1 MLNYIKAE
9 LYRNFNRSYF
19 WVYTIVIAA
28 LSLGLNMLMKVT
40 AAQDVTLAFLFEIIL
55 QALFLP
61 VFLVAAFIETTTAE
75 ESKNLTLK
83 NAIAF
88 GIPRPKI
95 ALSKVIV
102 TVVLSAVAA
111 VIIFTVFFG
120 SGFILFGIGEG
131 SGKMIGIASIR
142 ILTALPLWIGAISVG
157 TFIAIVINNSTAAAF
172 VYAGAFTVISAALNL
187 LQLLVSDK
195 IAYVSEYLI
204 TSQLASLKAPE
215 LANAAL
221 LKAAGIGIG
230 YTILFT
236 CLSML
241 YIRRKEI
248 R

>member
-9 LYRNFNRSYF
+9 LYRNFNRAYF
-19 WVYTIVIAA
+19 WIYTGVIAA
-28 LSLGLNMLMKVT
+28 MALSINIIFSINAVPNIKL
-40 AAQDVTLAFLFEIIL
+40 DFLFETII
-55 QALFLP
+55 QMLFLP
-61 VFLVAAFIETTTAE
+61 IFLVATFIEIATAE

-83 NAIAF
+83 NAVAF
-88 GIPRPKI
+88 GTSRSKI

-102 TVVLSAVAA
+102 TVALSIVAA

-120 SGFILFGIGEG
+120 SGYILLGTGEG
-131 SGKMIGIASIR
+131 SGKMIGIYIIR
-142 ILTALPLWIGAISVG
+142 ILTAIPLWIGAISVG

-172 VYAGAFTVISAALNL
+172 VYAGTFTVISTALNL
-187 LQLLVSDK
+187 LGMLVSNK

-204 TSQLASLKAPE
+204 TSQLSILKAPD
-215 LANAAL
+215 LGNAAL

-236 CLSML
+236 CMSML